1 LKYSKSLPADTIRME
16 YFELIKG
23 FVLSPVETFQKV
35 RDTDYGNS
43 LVYFLVLVLINTVL
57 SVPIMLVTLS
67 SMWTVFNGMFQRLG
81 FGTLTGFGIVMFAVM
96 MIIGALVLLFIGAA
110 WLHLRV
116 YLFGG
121 RKCYRETLKALA
133 FGETPALLLGR
144 IPLVGMLGGI
154 WSLVLFIPG
163 VRELQGISTNRALGA
178 VTLAVMTPLLI
189 VVVLAAFLFIAHTRV
204 LPCRLQGSDPP
215 ILFGPELSNEYS
227 RRWGYFIDG
236 HLHGHYMLPFANYL

>member
-1 LKYSKSLPADTIRME
+1 MENSHPLHNEKPIALLKYSKSLPADTIRME
-16 YFELIKG
+16 YFKLIKG
-23 FVLSPVETFQKV
+23 FVPSPVETFQKV
-35 RDTDYGNS
+35 RDTDYVNS

-121 RKCYRETLKALA
+121 RNGYRETLKALA
-133 FGETPALLLGR
+133 FGATPAGVDPPGR
-144 IPLVGMLGGI
+144 DAWRDLVSGPFHPGGSRAPGDLNQPGAGPCRPCRDDPAAHRGRAGSVPLHCLY
-154 WSLVLFIPG
+154 
-163 VRELQGISTNRALGA
+163 REFSRAGC
-178 VTLAVMTPLLI
+178 
-189 VVVLAAFLFIAHTRV
+189 RV
-204 LPCRLQGSDPP
+204 L
-215 ILFGPELSNEYS
+215 I
-227 RRWGYFIDG
+227 
-236 HLHGHYMLPFANYL
+236 LPFSFCSGIIERVQPQMGVFY

>member
-1 LKYSKSLPADTIRME
+1 ME

-81 FGTLTGFGIVMFAVM
+81 FGTLTGSGIVMFAVM

-178 VTLAVMTPLLI
+178 VILAVMIPLLI
-189 VVVLAAFLFIAHTRV
+189 VVVLAAFLFIAYTESSPV
-204 LPCRLQGSDPP
+204 PVAG
-215 ILFGPELSNEYS
+215 F
-227 RRWGYFIDG
+227 
-236 HLHGHYMLPFANYL
+236 

>member
-1 LKYSKSLPADTIRME
+1 ME

-133 FGETPALLLGR
+133 FGETPALLQGW
-144 IPLVGMLGGI
+144 ISLVGMLGGI
-154 WSLVLFIPG
+154 WSLVLFIQG
-163 VRELQGISTNRALGA
+163 VRELHGISTNRALGA
-178 VTLAVMTPLLI
+178 VILAVMIPVLI
-189 VVVLAAFLFIAHTRV
+189 VVVLAAFLFVAYTESSPV
-204 LPCRLQGSDPP
+204 PVAG
-215 ILFGPELSNEYS
+215 F
-227 RRWGYFIDG
+227 
-236 HLHGHYMLPFANYL
+236 